1 MESSAFDPSRTLIG
15 RYVRLEPL
23 RPSDAPEILAAGRGV
38 EVQRWLRHRP
48 GDTLEGA
55 RDYVERYQPGVAAG
69 TAVLYAV
76 RLAEGGRFL
85 GVTGFHRLSRDDG
98 SVEIGGT
105 WLTRAAWRTAVNTD
119 MKLAML
125 RHAFDD
131 AGLHRVTLQ
140 THHANARSQR
150 AIADLGAVREAE
162 FRDDVLQEDGTWRT
176 SIVYGILRSE
186 WPTVRSRL
194 DARLRAPWDPAGL
207 PPPSPGE
214 AALSLPRPQT
224 SPPSWAMAFRVPR
237 RLEGPTIELLP
248 LERAWV
254 PALAR
259 AGHDPAVWQWLRI
272 GPAQTEEQ
280 MGALVDDLLR
290 LQDAGE
296 VLAFVVRSRPLDRV
310 VGMFR
315 YLHIDR
321 PNGCVELGTWLAPDR
336 WRTGTNSEVKFLA
349 LSHAFDTERFHRV
362 GLRTDLLN
370 DRSQRAIERLGA
382 RREGVL
388 REHVRLGDGRFRS
401 SVCYSILD
409 REWPVV
415 RSRLSA
421 SVERLATASART
433 EEPASR

>member
-1 MESSAFDPSRTLIG
+1 MESSAFDPSRTLLG

-23 RPSDAPEILAAGRGV
+23 RPSDAPEILAAGRDA

-48 GDTLEGA
+48 GDTLERA
-55 RDYVERYQPGVAAG
+55 RDYVERYQPGVVAG
-69 TAVLYAV
+69 TAGLYAV
-76 RLAEGGRFL
+76 RLSDGGRFL
-85 GVTGFHRLSRDDG
+85 GVTGFHRFSRDDG

-131 AGLHRVTLQ
+131 GGLHRVTFQ
-140 THHANARSQR
+140 THHANDRSQR

-162 FRDDVLQEDGTWRT
+162 FRDDVLQDDGTWRT

-186 WPTVRSRL
+186 WPTVRSL
-194 DARLRAPWDPAGL
+194 LEARLGAPWDPTSLA
-207 PPPSPGE
+207 PPSASEP
-214 AALSLPRPQT
+214 APSPPRRSTP
-224 SPPSWAMAFRVPR
+224 PPSWAMAFRSPR

-248 LERAWV
+248 LEPAWV

-259 AGHDPAVWQWLRI
+259 AGQDPAVWRWLRI

-280 MGALVDDLLR
+280 MRALVDDLLR
-290 LQDAGE
+290 LQAAGE
-296 VLAFVVRSRPLDRV
+296 VLAFVVRSRPLDRI

-321 PNGCVELGTWLAPDR
+321 PNGCVELGTWLTPDR
-336 WRTGTNSEVKFLA
+336 WRTGTNSEVKRLA
-349 LSHAFDTERFHRV
+349 LSHAFDTEGFHRV
-362 GLRTDLLN
+362 GLRTDLRN
-370 DRSQRAIERLGA
+370 DRSQHAIERLGA
-382 RREGVL
+382 RREGIL
-388 REHVRLGDGRFRS
+388 REHVRRADGRYRS

-415 RSRLSA
+415 RSRLTA
-421 SVERLATASART
+421 SVERTATPSART